1 MVLINIKK
9 TPARSSI
16 LDFLNIS
23 SFPVDVKQIID
34 YLHSK
39 KLNTNKVTVYRILD
53 VLYKNGIIERVEFGE
68 GKFRYEVK
76 GKNHHHHLICTKCG
90 KIEDVKGEYMDN
102 LQEEIYKNK
111 GFKVTYHSLEFFG
124 VCKACLNK
132 QN

>member
-23 SFPVDVKQIID
+23 SSPVDVKQIID

-76 GKNHHHHLICTKCG
+76 GKNHHHHLICTNCG
-90 KIEDVKGEYMDN
+90 KVEDVKGEYMDN

-124 VCKACLNK
+124 VCKACLSK

>member
-23 SFPVDVKQIID
+23 SSPVDVKQIID
-34 YLHSK
+34 YLRSK
-39 KLNTNKVTVYRILD
+39 KLNTNKVTVYRILE
-53 VLYKNGIIERVEFGE
+53 VLYKNGIIDRVEFGE

-90 KIEDVKGEYMDN
+90 KVEDVKGEYMDN

-111 GFKVTYHSLEFFG
+111 GFKVIYHSLEFFG